1 MLLGFKTELKLN
13 NAQRTQLLK
22 HCGVSRHAW
31 NWGLALTKQIL
42 DHNKANPEAKIKF
55 PSAIDLHKWLVALV
69 KSENSWYY
77 ECSRVGSTGSTKS
90 IEDLLGQM
98 L

>member
-13 NAQRTQLLK
+13 NFQRTVLLK

-31 NWGLALTKQIL
+31 NWGLALTRAIL
-42 DHNKANPEAKIKF
+42 EHNSNLPDNKLKF
-55 PSAIDLHKWLVALV
+55 PTAIDLH
-69 KSENSWYY
+69 
-77 ECSRVGSTGSTKS
+77 
-90 IEDLLGQM
+90 LLSS